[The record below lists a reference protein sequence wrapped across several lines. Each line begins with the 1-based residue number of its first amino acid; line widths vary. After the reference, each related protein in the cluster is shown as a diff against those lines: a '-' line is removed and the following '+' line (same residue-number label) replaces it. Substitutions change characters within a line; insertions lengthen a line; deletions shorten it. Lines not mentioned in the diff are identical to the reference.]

1 MAVAHGVN
9 GPISAQ
15 DLGLTLPHEHLL
27 LDMSVRYLP
36 HPDEGAIAEQPR
48 LEDRWR
54 MLSDPAGYR
63 ENLQGT
69 DIGSAMF
76 EVSQFQAAG
85 GRTIVDL
92 TAEGLHPDPSGL
104 RDIALSLDI
113 NVISGTGYYI
123 AQSLPGWVL
132 SASVTDLAHKLIDDI
147 ATGGDAG
154 VPRGA
159 IGEIALESGQDIEF
173 ACIAAAARAQSETGA
188 PVFMHVMS
196 GILPAFRTMT
206 EDALALFVREGGDLE
221 KLVLCHQDGSGADVE
236 YQQSLLDKG
245 IILEYD
251 TFGSEGVFAFGKD
264 YIQLPTDSQRMHELR
279 ALFDLGYGHRLL
291 ISQDICYQSS
301 KRAWGGGGFA
311 HIIEVL
317 YPRFATIGFGEEDL
331 RMLMVTNPASVFAF
345 A

>member
-1 MAVAHGVN
+1 MGVAYGVN
-9 GPISAQ
+9 GPISSD

-36 HPDEGAIAEQPR
+36 HPDEGALAKQPR

-54 MLSDPAGYR
+54 MLSDPAGYQ

-69 DIGSAMF
+69 DIASAIF
-76 EVSQFQAAG
+76 EVSQFQNVG

-113 NVISGTGYYI
+113 NVIAGTGYYI
-123 AQSLPGWVL
+123 AESLPGWVL
-132 SASVTDLAHKLIDDI
+132 SASVSELAHKLIDDI
-147 ATGGDAG
+147 TTGGDTG

-159 IGEIALESGQDIEF
+159 IGEIALESGKDIEF
-173 ACIAAAARAQSETGA
+173 TCIAAAARAQKETGA

-196 GILPAFRTMT
+196 GILPDFRIMT

-221 KLVLCHQDGSGADVE
+221 KLVLCHQDGSGTDID
-236 YQQSLLDKG
+236 YQLSLLDKG
-245 IILEYD
+245 IMLEYD

-264 YIQLPTDSQRMHELR
+264 YIQLPTDSQRMHEVR
-279 ALFDLGYGHRLL
+279 ALFDLGFGNRLL
-291 ISQDICYQSS
+291 ISQDVCYQSS

-311 HIIEVL
+311 HIIETL
-317 YPRFATIGFGEEDL
+317 YPRFAAIGFGDEDL
-331 RMLMVTNPASVFAF
+331 QMLMVSNPANVLAF